1 MIVVVAISVVIIGF
15 TAAMPVGSD
24 RVTVIVSS
32 GSTVVSPNKSR
43 VIVFDVSPV
52 AKLIVPVA
60 VLAPEV
66 PPILL

>member
-1 MIVVVAISVVIIGF
+1 MVAVSAVIIGV

-32 GSTVVSPNKSR
+32 GSTVVSPNTSR
-43 VIVFDVSPV
+43 VMVFDVSPV

-60 VLAPEV
+60 VFAPEV